1 MRFFWKELLT
11 SAILLLSID
20 FIYLQWIQ
28 KMFLGQIQS
37 VQGSGPVSFDFL
49 AIVLCYIAL
58 IYGLNYFILSDP
70 RKTFLDA
77 FWLGIVVYAVYETTN
92 KALLRSWKWST
103 VLIDTLWGG
112 VLFALVTFIHR
123 RIFLS

>member
-1 MRFFWKELLT
+1 MRFLWKEWLT
-11 SAILLLSID
+11 SAILLLTID

-28 KMFLGQIQS
+28 KMFLNQIQL
-37 VQGSGPVSFDFL
+37 VQGSGRVSFDFF

-58 IYGLNYFILSDP
+58 ISGLNYFILSDH
-70 RKTFLDA
+70 RKTFMDA
-77 FWLGIVVYAVYETTN
+77 FWFGIVVYAVYETTN